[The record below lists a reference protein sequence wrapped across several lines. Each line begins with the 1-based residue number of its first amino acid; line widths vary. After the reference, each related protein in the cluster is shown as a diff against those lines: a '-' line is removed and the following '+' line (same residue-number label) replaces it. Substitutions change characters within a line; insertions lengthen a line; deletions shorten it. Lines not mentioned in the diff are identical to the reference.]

1 MQAFDRKTLRHFVI
15 ENFLFGR
22 ADGLSDDDSF
32 LEKGIIDSTGI
43 LELIAFIE
51 QQYRIKVQDEE
62 LVPQNLDSITNI
74 AGFIER
80 KTGQAQAAA

>member
-1 MQAFDRKTLRHFVI
+1 MQGFDRTKLRHFVI

-62 LVPQNLDSITNI
+62 LVPQNLDSIANI
-74 AGFIER
+74 AGYIER
-80 KTGQAQAAA
+80 KTGQAHAAA